1 MSLPNLNPNQQ
12 SAQMSQGQ
20 QAQYVPASFS
30 ESIKTNI
37 LAGFS
42 QLGSNF
48 IRSSRV
54 LRTLG
59 GGAVAETLD
68 LKRRERYERSGRDEQ
83 GRKLTKQEFEEREKR
98 RKDLGALSQILE
110 IVQLWN
116 DTGVPAILAK
126 DNDGWFLLER
136 MEIHLTDIKT
146 ALAGGMGVFS
156 VGGGYAS
163 NQGTEPSGI
172 LDADG
177 NPASLTLAD
186 VPTANDAAE
195 LSRQEAMDEKERED
209 DQDQLESEEKQQ
221 GFFSKLFGGL
231 RNKDEKKDSG
241 LFGSLLSA
249 LSGLGS
255 LVSGLFSKYIGGMLG
270 GAITRLLGGAGSLI
284 GSGVAGAGRMLG
296 GAARGIGTAIAGTGA
311 AKTIAQAGGQI
322 AQGARATGGAIS
334 RAGSAIAGYAGK
346 AVDSAKG
353 IGSDLLKTRS
363 RVTPPPSGGGFFS
376 KAFGAIKDTASK
388 LNPLKYIKDFVTKNA
403 GKIIKGLTTMP
414 GLGAAI
420 TTVMGALDIR
430 SIVNDMSLSKEE
442 KKEAI
447 GKLLGSTL
455 GQAIGSIGGG
465 VLGSALPGLGT
476 IIGTLGGGYVGG
488 LLGDALAEAIG
499 PKAVYDF
506 VESVPGI
513 GNLISVGDEEN
524 PQESIDREN
533 EIRQQQGLPE
543 LTTEEIAQRN
553 MVSDITTR
561 AEPGS
566 LAPTSADMA
575 PPTPV
580 GAETG
585 SQTAINDIMK
595 SMPTETVAQVSM
607 PTANIQQTNN
617 AVMATG
623 LSARLATGIDMS
635 PAFQGARPAFAF

>member
-1 MSLPNLNPNQQ
+1 
-12 SAQMSQGQ
+12 
-20 QAQYVPASFS
+20 
-30 ESIKTNI
+30 
-37 LAGFS
+37 
-42 QLGSNF
+42 
-48 IRSSRV
+48 
-54 LRTLG
+54 
-59 GGAVAETLD
+59 
-68 LKRRERYERSGRDEQ
+68 
-83 GRKLTKQEFEEREKR
+83 
-98 RKDLGALSQILE
+98 
-110 IVQLWN
+110 
-116 DTGVPAILAK
+116 
-126 DNDGWFLLER
+126 
-136 MEIHLTDIKT
+136 
-146 ALAGGMGVFS
+146 
-156 VGGGYAS
+156 
-163 NQGTEPSGI
+163 
-172 LDADG
+172 
-177 NPASLTLAD
+177 
-186 VPTANDAAE
+186 
-195 LSRQEAMDEKERED
+195 
-209 DQDQLESEEKQQ
+209 
-221 GFFSKLFGGL
+221 
-231 RNKDEKKDSG
+231 
-241 LFGSLLSA
+241 
-249 LSGLGS
+249 
-255 LVSGLFSKYIGGMLG
+255 
-270 GAITRLLGGAGSLI
+270 
-284 GSGVAGAGRMLG
+284 
-296 GAARGIGTAIAGTGA
+296 
-311 AKTIAQAGGQI
+311 
-322 AQGARATGGAIS
+322 
-334 RAGSAIAGYAGK
+334 
-346 AVDSAKG
+346 
-353 IGSDLLKTRS
+353 
-363 RVTPPPSGGGFFS
+363 
-376 KAFGAIKDTASK
+376 
-388 LNPLKYIKDFVTKNA
+388 
-403 GKIIKGLTTMP
+403 
-414 GLGAAI
+414 
-420 TTVMGALDIR
+420 
-430 SIVNDMSLSKEE
+430 MSLSKEE

>member
-1 MSLPNLNPNQQ
+1 MALPNLNPNQQ
-12 SAQMSQGQ
+12 SAQGQ

-163 NQGTEPSGI
+163 NQGAGASGI

-209 DQDQLESEEKQQ
+209 DQDQLESEERQQ

-255 LVSGLFSKYIGGMLG
+255 LVSGLFAKYIGGMLG
-270 GAITRLLGGAGSLI
+270 GAITRLLGGAGSLL
-284 GSGVAGAGRMLG
+284 GSGAAGAGRMLG
-296 GAARGIGTAIAGTGA
+296 GAARGIGAAVAGSA
-311 AKTIAQAGGQI
+311 AGKTIAQAGGEI
-322 AQGARATGGAIS
+322 AKGARATGGAIS

-363 RVTPPPSGGGFFS
+363 RLPSQPGFLS
-376 KAFGAIKDTASK
+376 RAFGAVKDTAAK
-388 LNPLKYIKDFVTKNA
+388 LNPTKYLKDFITKNS
-403 GKIIKGLTTMP
+403 GKILKGLTSMP
-414 GLGAAI
+414 GLAAAI
-420 TTVMGALDIR
+420 TSVVGALNIR
-430 SIVNDMSLSKEE
+430 DIVNDVSLSKEE

-447 GKLLGSTL
+447 GKALGSVL
-455 GQAIGSIGGG
+455 GGAIGSIGGG
-465 VLGSALPGLGT
+465 VLGSFLPIPGLGT
-476 IIGTLGGGYVGG
+476 IIGTFGGGWAGEKIG
-488 LLGDALAEAIG
+488 EALSEAIG

-524 PQESIDREN
+524 PQESIDGEN

-543 LTTEEIAQRN
+543 LTPEEIAQRN

>member
-1 MSLPNLNPNQQ
+1 MALPNLNPNQSSQ
-12 SAQMSQGQ
+12 QMPPGQ

-30 ESIKTNI
+30 ESIKTGI
-37 LAGFS
+37 LAGVAQF
-42 QLGSNF
+42 GSNF
-48 IRSSRV
+48 IRKSSI
-54 LRTLG
+54 LRGIG
-59 GGAVAETLD
+59 GGAIADTLD
-68 LKRRERYERSGRDEQ
+68 LKRRERYERTGRDEQ

-136 MEIHLTDIKT
+136 MEIHLTDIKA
-146 ALAGGMGVFS
+146 ALTGGMGVFS

-163 NQGTEPSGI
+163 NQGSSGI

-177 NPASLTLAD
+177 NPANLSLAD
-186 VPTANDAAE
+186 VPVANDAAE
-195 LSRQEAMDEKERED
+195 LARQEAMEEKERED
-209 DQDQLESEEKQQ
+209 DKDQLESEERQQ
-221 GFFSKLFGGL
+221 SFFSKLFGGL
-231 RNKDEKKDSG
+231 NNKEEKKDGS

-255 LVSGLFSKYIGGMLG
+255 LVSGLFAKYIGGMVG
-270 GAITRLLGGAGSLI
+270 GALGRLLGGA
-284 GSGVAGAGRMLG
+284 SGLVTSAVAGAGRMLG
-296 GAARGIGTAIAGTGA
+296 GAARGIGTAIAGSA
-311 AKTIAQAGGQI
+311 AGRTIAQAGGEL
-322 AQGARATGGAIS
+322 AKGARATGGAIA

-346 AVDSAKG
+346 AVDSVKG
-353 IGSDLLKTRS
+353 IGSDLMQTRS
-363 RVTPPPSGGGFFS
+363 RLPSQPGFLS
-376 KAFGAIKDTASK
+376 RAFGAVKDTAAK
-388 LNPLKYIKDFVTKNA
+388 LNPTKYIKDFITKNS
-403 GKIIKGLTTMP
+403 GKILKGLTSMP
-414 GLGAAI
+414 GLSAAI
-420 TTVMGALDIR
+420 TSVIGALNIR
-430 SIVNDMSLSKEE
+430 DIVNDASLSKEE

-447 GKLLGSTL
+447 GKALGSVL
-455 GQAIGSIGGG
+455 GSAIGSIGGG
-465 VLGSALPGLGT
+465 VLGSFLPIPGLGT
-476 IIGTLGGGYVGG
+476 IIGTFGGGWVGEKIG
-488 LLGDALAEAIG
+488 EALSEAIG
-499 PKAVYDF
+499 PRAVYDF
-506 VESVPGI
+506 VESIPGI
-513 GNLISVGDEEN
+513 GNLIDVGGEDN
-524 PQESIDREN
+524 PQDRIDREN

-575 PPTPV
+575 PPIPI

-595 SMPTETVAQVSM
+595 SMPSQPVAQVSM

-623 LSARLATGIDMS
+623 LSARLATGIDMA

>member
-1 MSLPNLNPNQQ
+1 MALPNLNPNQQ
-12 SAQMSQGQ
+12 SAQGQ

-195 LSRQEAMDEKERED
+195 LSRQEAMDEKEGED
-209 DQDQLESEEKQQ
+209 DQDQVESEERQQ

-270 GAITRLLGGAGSLI
+270 GAITNLLGGAGSLL
-284 GSGVAGAGRMLG
+284 GRGVAGAGRLLG

-353 IGSDLLKTRS
+353 IGSDLLATRS
-363 RVTPPPSGGGFFS
+363 RVTPPSGGGFFS

-388 LNPLKYIKDFVTKNA
+388 LNPLKYIKDFVAKNA

-566 LAPTSADMA
+566 LAPTSVDMA

>member
-1 MSLPNLNPNQQ
+1 MALPNLNPNQQ
-12 SAQMSQGQ
+12 SAQGQ

-209 DQDQLESEEKQQ
+209 DQDQLESEERQQ

-270 GAITRLLGGAGSLI
+270 GAITNLLGGAGSLL
-284 GSGVAGAGRMLG
+284 GRGVAGAGRLLG

-353 IGSDLLKTRS
+353 IGSDLLATRS
-363 RVTPPPSGGGFFS
+363 RVTPPSGGGFFS

-388 LNPLKYIKDFVTKNA
+388 LNPLKYIKDFVAKNA

-566 LAPTSADMA
+566 LAPTSVDMA